1 MGRRTR
7 PRRCRCR
14 CTCRPGGPGHRCC
27 ATSRSTCRAPP
38 ACCGLLNFGVFTSGS
53 PLYQTLNFLGA
64 TGFTYTAI
72 SPFNPGLFIT
82 EAVWALVALYGL
94 WKIWSK
100 PKHNTHD
107 GSPTPTP
114 A

>member
-1 MGRRTR
+1 MAFSYEIGIVSGI
-7 PRRCRCR
+7 CFVV
-14 CTCRPGGPGHRCC
+14 
-27 ATSRSTCRAPP
+27 AF
-38 ACCGLLNFGVFTSGS
+38 GLLNFGVFTANS

-82 EAVWALVALYGL
+82 EAVWAIVAVYGL
-94 WKIWSK
+94 WKIWNRPSK
-100 PKHNTHD
+100 TSDD
-107 GSPTPTP
+107 GAAKPST